1 MYDVLP
7 SLLKLIIWGQSGIS
21 RLPEMFRKGDLGTH
35 PSVAAEI
42 LLGRACK
49 PGTMTSTQMITIV
62 KAGVKMPGTT
72 AAEILSRIV
81 MSAGLAT
88 FWGPD
93 ILLGSETTKNMVM

>member
-1 MYDVLP
+1 
-7 SLLKLIIWGQSGIS
+7 
-21 RLPEMFRKGDLGTH
+21 MFRKGDLGTH

-72 AAEILSRIV
+72 AAEIV
-81 MSAGLAT
+81 VSAGLAT